1 MSSSHD
7 QESGPAPRALEA
19 PRGAIIPIG
28 EPLIAR
34 VIAASR
40 ESPRRRMVLP
50 LHKEPGAVLQRML
63 NALQPG
69 SYVRPHRHAP
79 PRAESLVLLRGALR
93 FVAFDDAGEIRRA
106 VDLRGDADLGV
117 DIEPG
122 VYHTMFALAGDS
134 VVFEVKTGPYD
145 PDTDKTFAT
154 WAPPEEGAG
163 ADAYLRDLISRT
175 NPTG

>member
-1 MSSSHD
+1 MTSSS
-7 QESGPAPRALEA
+7 SSPSSFPRALDA
-19 PRGAIIPIG
+19 PKGAITPIG

-50 LHKEPGAVLQRML
+50 LHKTPGAVLQRML

-69 SYVRPHRHAP
+69 SYVRPHKHAP
-79 PRAESLVLLRGALR
+79 PRCESLVLLRGALR
-93 FVAFDDAGEIRRA
+93 FVAFDDSGEIRRA
-106 VDLRGDADLGV
+106 VDLRPDGDLAV
-117 DIEPG
+117 DIEPD
-122 VYHTMFALAGDS
+122 VYHMMLALSEDS

-145 PDTDKTFAT
+145 AATDKTWAP
-154 WAPPEEGAG
+154 WAPPEDSPEAE
-163 ADAYLRDLISRT
+163 AYLRDLITRT

>member
-1 MSSSHD
+1 LPPSV
-7 QESGPAPRALEA
+7 PRALEA

-28 EPLIAR
+28 DALIAR

-50 LHKEPGAVLQRML
+50 LHKTPGAVLQRML

-69 SYVRPHRHAP
+69 SYVRPHKHAP
-79 PRAESLVLLRGALR
+79 PRSESLIRLRGVLR
-93 FVAFDDAGEIRRA
+93 FVAFDDAGEVRRA
-106 VDLRGDADLGV
+106 VDLGPDADPGV
-117 DIEPG
+117 DIEG
-122 VYHTMFALAGDS
+122 DVYHTMFALSDDA

-145 PDTDKTFAT
+145 APTDKTWAS
-154 WAPPEEGAG
+154 WAPPEESPE
-163 ADAYLRDLISRT
+163 ADAYLRDLITRT